1 MKIQFINKLNE
12 STLVED
18 KQVKFGGEVNPKYG
32 WCVIY
37 AGGPA
42 SGKSSSEKYNIPI
55 VGKKL
60 DADEFKSVGFKN
72 KETGEIDPGFVKKF
86 EGGKYYNKILNDP
99 KIGGDESK
107 MDINDADYV
116 QAAHKALDPFID
128 KVKDNMRSLGNY
140 NDPSRLPNIIFDQT
154 SKNIDK
160 LTRQVLEVKR
170 AGYKVAIVWVLTD
183 IEKNLKAF
191 KKRNE
196 EGRRMPASLFMDIHP
211 KVFNTMISVFDTPE
225 LLDALDEFWVVINS
239 YKSQKTAKQQVK
251 QIRSENV
258 YHIDLVPD
266 GLKKEKAVWKLIQK
280 SLSDLEFYKELSAD
294 EEEK

>member
-1 MKIQFINKLNE
+1 MKIQFVDKLNE
-12 STLVED
+12 GALLED

-42 SGKSSSEKYNIPI
+42 SGKSSSERYNIPI

-72 KETGEIDPGFVKKF
+72 KKTGEIDPGFVKKF
-86 EGGKYYNKILNDP
+86 MGGKYYNMILKDP

-107 MDINDADYV
+107 MDINDSDYV

-128 KVKDNMRSLGNY
+128 KVKDNMRGLGNY

-154 SKNIDK
+154 SKNVDK
-160 LTRQVLEVKR
+160 LKRQVLEVKQ

-191 KKRNE
+191 RKRNK
-196 EGRRMPASLFMDIHP
+196 EGRRMPARMFMDIHP
-211 KVFNTMISVFDTPE
+211 KVFNAMISVFDTPE

-239 YKSQKTAKQQVK
+239 YKPQNTAKQQVK
-251 QIRSENV
+251 QLRSENV

-280 SLSDLEFYKELSAD
+280 SLDDLEFYKELNAD
-294 EEEK
+294 EEEE